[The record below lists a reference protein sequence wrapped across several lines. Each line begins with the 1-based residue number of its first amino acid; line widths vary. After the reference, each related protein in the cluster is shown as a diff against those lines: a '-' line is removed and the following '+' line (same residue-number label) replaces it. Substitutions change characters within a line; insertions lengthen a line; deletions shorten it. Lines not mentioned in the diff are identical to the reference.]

1 MRHDGLSI
9 AILVYPQYTARLSS
23 RIIGHLIVTSFAE
36 KSPKSFRFL
45 EPVLV
50 TVILALTTFMWSY
63 SVENTVLLH
72 LYYVPVVLTGFYLG
86 KEHARIIALLC
97 ILTATIIFL
106 PSLFSGSSHDI
117 PLVTLG
123 GFLLWAATLVSIA
136 MMVVTLSDGWRAAL
150 VEIQKSHEKDVLTD
164 QLTGIANRRA
174 YEYELDRCYAQ
185 WQRTQEP
192 LSLVLLDIDYFKS
205 FNDRY
210 GHQAGDEVL
219 RAVAESLGKSVRI
232 VDLVARYGGEEFAI
246 VLPGASMD
254 TAKDIAER
262 VRSTIEV
269 SRFPYNG
276 LRLRLT
282 ISLGLA
288 QLAPDEPLEDFVQ
301 RSDAALYC
309 SKEMGRN
316 CVHYHDGIDCQLSGN
331 GVARTMAVSLSNDK
345 PAADKTDA
353 YTDETTGLP
362 TQKVF
367 LEELR
372 RRSAESR
379 RYGGKLAVAMIR
391 SDGFAGT
398 TDEDLSPRKSLVTII
413 ARLATTVLRESD
425 LIARFDI
432 NSYAIMLPA
441 TSLRQALVPL
451 QRLSANGAAYM
462 DPKHPSLSYAM
473 STGLTEVEP
482 GEDPGSILQRLEL
495 SIASATEAGGNC
507 IFVHDGISCEILPQA
522 DNVPEPISA
531 DSSAL

>member
-1 MRHDGLSI
+1 
-9 AILVYPQYTARLSS
+9 
-23 RIIGHLIVTSFAE
+23 
-36 KSPKSFRFL
+36 
-45 EPVLV
+45 
-50 TVILALTTFMWSY
+50 MWSY

-86 KEHARIIALLC
+86 KEHARVISLLC

-106 PSLFSGSSHDI
+106 PSLFSGSSQNI

-136 MMVVTLSDGWRAAL
+136 MMVGKLSDGWRLAL
-150 VEIQKSHEKDVLTD
+150 DEIQKSHEKDVLTD

-174 YEYELDRCYAQ
+174 YEYELERSFAQ
-185 WQRTQEP
+185 WQRTQEL

-219 RAVAESLGKSVRI
+219 RAVAESLEKSVRD

-254 TAKDIAER
+254 TASDVAER
-262 VRSTIEV
+262 VRSTIE
-269 SRFPYNG
+269 SARFPYNG
-276 LRLRLT
+276 LKLRLT
-282 ISLGLA
+282 VSLGLA
-288 QLAPDEPLEDFVQ
+288 QLAPDEQLEDFVQ

-316 CVHYHDGIDCQLSGN
+316 CVHYHDGVDCQLSGN
-331 GVARTMAVSLSNDK
+331 GVARTIAVSLSSDK
-345 PAADKTDA
+345 SATDA

-379 RYGGKLAVAMIR
+379 RYGSKLAVAMIR
-391 SDGFAGT
+391 SDGFADT
-398 TDEDLSPRKSLVTII
+398 TDEDLSPRKSLLTII
-413 ARLATTVLRESD
+413 ARLASSVLRETD
-425 LIARFDI
+425 LIVRFDI
-432 NSYAIMLPA
+432 NSYAIMLPV

-451 QRLSANGAAYM
+451 ERLSANGAEYA
-462 DPKHPSLSYAM
+462 DPKHPSLSYAI

-507 IFVHDGISCEILPQA
+507 IYVHDGITCEIVPQA
-522 DNVPEPISA
+522 EYVPEPISA

>member
-1 MRHDGLSI
+1 M
-9 AILVYPQYTARLSS
+9 
-23 RIIGHLIVTSFAE
+23 TSFAE
-36 KSPKSFRFL
+36 KSSQGLRFL
-45 EPVLV
+45 EPVLLV
-50 TVILALTTFMWSY
+50 IILALTAFMWSY

-86 KEHARIIALLC
+86 KEHARVIALLC

-106 PSLFSGSSHDI
+106 PSLFSGSSQNI

-136 MMVVTLSDGWRAAL
+136 MMVGKLSDGWRLAL
-150 VEIQKSHEKDVLTD
+150 DEIQKSHEKDVLTD

-174 YEYELDRCYAQ
+174 YEYELERSFAQ

-210 GHQAGDEVL
+210 GHQAGDKVL
-219 RAVAESLGKSVRI
+219 RAVAESLEKSVRD

-254 TAKDIAER
+254 TASDVAER
-262 VRSTIEV
+262 VRSTIE
-269 SRFPYNG
+269 SARFSYNG
-276 LRLRLT
+276 LKLRLT
-282 ISLGLA
+282 VSLGLA
-288 QLAPDEPLEDFVQ
+288 QLAPDEQLEDFVQ

-316 CVHYHDGIDCQLSGN
+316 CVHYHDGVDCQLSGN
-331 GVARTMAVSLSNDK
+331 GVARTIAVSLSSDN
-345 PAADKTDA
+345 PATDATDA

-379 RYGGKLAVAMIR
+379 RCGSKLAVAMIR
-391 SDGFAGT
+391 SDGFADT
-398 TDEDLSPRKSLVTII
+398 TDEDLSPRKSLLTII
-413 ARLATTVLRESD
+413 ARLASSVLRETD
-425 LIARFDI
+425 LIVRFDI
-432 NSYAIMLPA
+432 NSYAIMLPV

-451 QRLSANGAAYM
+451 ERLSANGAEYA
-462 DPKHPSLSYAM
+462 DPKHPSLSYAI

-482 GEDPGSILQRLEL
+482 GEDTGSILQRLEL

-507 IFVHDGISCEILPQA
+507 IYVHDGITCEIVPQA
-522 DNVPEPISA
+522 EYVPEPISA